1 MADGRRVVESDAVQ
15 RDGGSRPDG
24 QTLPPASPHH
34 SSLVTR
40 HSSLPDTG
48 ARVHIVGVGGIGTSA
63 LARVLL
69 AWGYRVS
76 GSDAAASAL
85 TAALAAE
92 GVAVTIGHRAEAAAG
107 ADLVVYSAAVRDDN
121 PELVAA
127 RAAGVPAVKRAEL
140 LGLIASARTCLA
152 VAGTHGKSTT
162 TAMLAKIA
170 ADAGRDPTFFVGA
183 IATDFGTNARPGQGD
198 LVVVEADEYDRSF
211 LQLRPRVAIVTTI
224 EHDHPDTYPTYED
237 VLDAFDEFVG
247 QVEPGGAV
255 VLAADDPGCRA
266 LLARRPAPDGVAV
279 VTFGHEAGADWRLEP
294 TGDGAQTVLRAGAPA
309 ATLRLALPGEHNR
322 RNALAAI
329 AAAAR
334 VGIAPMAAAT
344 ALATFRGTG
353 RRFEFKGEAAGV
365 AVVDD
370 YAHHPTEVAVNLNAA
385 RERFAG
391 RPLWAVFQPH
401 TYSRTKLLLRE
412 FAAAL
417 SAADRVV
424 LLDIYAARERD
435 TLGVSADDLAALLP
449 APPLRATT
457 PAEAAALLL
466 DRHRAGELAAGAVV
480 LTLGAGDVWRAGE
493 GLLHGLR
500 EARGG

>member
-1 MADGRRVVESDAVQ
+1 VI
-15 RDGGSRPDG
+15 
-24 QTLPPASPHH
+24 
-34 SSLVTR
+34 R
-40 HSSLPDTG
+40 HSSLPAPG

-76 GSDAAASAL
+76 GSDAAASEL

-92 GVAVTIGHRAEAAAG
+92 GVAVTIGHRAGAAQG

-121 PELVAA
+121 LELAAA
-127 RAAGVPAVKRAEL
+127 RAAGVPALKRAEL
-140 LGLIASARTCLA
+140 LGLIAGARTCLA

-162 TAMLAKIA
+162 TAMLAKIC

-183 IATDFGTNARPGQGD
+183 IATDFGTNARPGRGD

-211 LQLRPRVAIVTTI
+211 LHLRPRVAVVTTI
-224 EHDHPDTYPTYED
+224 EHDHPDTYPEFGD
-237 VLDAFDEFVG
+237 VLDAFGEFVAR
-247 QVEPGGAV
+247 VEPGGAV
-255 VLAADDPGCRA
+255 VLAADDPGCRE
-266 LLARRPAPDGVAV
+266 LLARAAVPDGVAV
-279 VTFGHEAGADWRLEP
+279 VTFGREAGADWRLAP
-294 TGDGAQTVLRAGAPA
+294 AGDGAETVLRGNGAPV
-309 ATLRLALPGEHNR
+309 ATLTLALPGEHNR
-322 RNALAAI
+322 RNALAAVAT
-329 AAAAR
+329 AAQ
-334 VGIAPMAAAT
+334 VGIAPEVAAAT
-344 ALATFRGTG
+344 LATFRGTG

-385 RERFAG
+385 RERFPG

-417 SAADRVV
+417 AAADRVV

-435 TLGVSADDLAALLP
+435 TLGVSAGDLAALL
-449 APPLRATT
+449 ATPPLRAAT
-457 PAEAAALLL
+457 PAAAAALLL
-466 DRHRAGELAAGAVV
+466 DQYRAGELAAGAVV
-480 LTLGAGDVWRAGE
+480 LTLGAGDVWCAGE

-500 EARGG
+500 EAAGG